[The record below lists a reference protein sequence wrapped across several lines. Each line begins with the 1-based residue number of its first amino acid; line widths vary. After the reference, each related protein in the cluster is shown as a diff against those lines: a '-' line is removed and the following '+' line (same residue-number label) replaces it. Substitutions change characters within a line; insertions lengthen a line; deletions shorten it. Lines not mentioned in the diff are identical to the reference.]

1 MKLHMQSFQ
10 IFTVIIDFWQHKIK
24 YVSERMCLY
33 LIRCKLI
40 DISVDEKVE
49 ITNNDEA
56 ENCTHEILL
65 WNREMSKLRNYF
77 FLFI

>member
-65 WNREMSKLRNYF
+65 WNR
-77 FLFI
+77 